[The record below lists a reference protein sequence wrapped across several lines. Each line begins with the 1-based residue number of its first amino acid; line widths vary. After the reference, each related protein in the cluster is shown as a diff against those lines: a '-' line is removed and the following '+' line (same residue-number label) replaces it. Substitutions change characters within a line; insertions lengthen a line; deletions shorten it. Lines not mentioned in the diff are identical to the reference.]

1 MKAPQPGR
9 SRKVSLGEAELTA
22 KGVREEQMLNERRR
36 GAGLLGGEKRGGRRT
51 GTRKQS
57 IWLRIH
63 SRAPQAGELFSRQS
77 YFSRCPVCTHSR
89 HLSECFVHKQALDLH
104 TAVLE
109 FDICCDC
116 ISSILLLLRQ
126 RLDSTYCVHEMFGR
140 DWNEVESCP
149 LSLRF
154 LYSKWGV
161 RHVMQGKM
169 ISNVKKVGRNS
180 TF

>member
-1 MKAPQPGR
+1 M
-9 SRKVSLGEAELTA
+9 
-22 KGVREEQMLNERRR
+22 
-36 GAGLLGGEKRGGRRT
+36 
-51 GTRKQS
+51 
-57 IWLRIH
+57 
-63 SRAPQAGELFSRQS
+63 
-77 YFSRCPVCTHSR
+77 CTHSR

-154 LYSKWGV
+154 LYSKWGDETCNAEQNDQQ
-161 RHVMQGKM
+161 RKESGEE
-169 ISNVKKVGRNS
+169 
-180 TF
+180 FYFLD